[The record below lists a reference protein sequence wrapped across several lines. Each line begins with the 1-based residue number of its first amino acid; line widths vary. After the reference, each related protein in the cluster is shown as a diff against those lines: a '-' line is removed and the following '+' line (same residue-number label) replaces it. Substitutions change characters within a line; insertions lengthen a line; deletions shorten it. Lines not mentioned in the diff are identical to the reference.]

1 MKLRPF
7 VSALLLG
14 LTLAAPH
21 LTEAVV
27 TVHPDS
33 FRNKNV
39 FGIQFS
45 DTQQFYGRVQSV
57 NSISIQEYKTSAFRV
72 TEMVVD
78 MADSPLQL
86 RIYYT
91 ELIDF
96 KKVAEET
103 VKRVGG
109 AVVPAGVVLPI
120 SPPGLDEAANK
131 AQAVVGAEVKK
142 SEVVKEYPVT
152 THARTIEFKVE
163 DKETLLQLY
172 DEMLQRWLNPGAFV
186 ETNRSRSTT
195 NGGGNNNNNNNGNG
209 NNGGNNATQEKVDA
223 EKRTLHGTLFKVR

>member
-1 MKLRPF
+1 MKPRPTLL
-7 VSALLLG
+7 ALLFG
-14 LTLAAPH
+14 LLALPQLAPAGSV
-21 LTEAVV
+21 LVQ
-27 TVHPDS
+27 PDA

-39 FGIQFS
+39 FGISFS
-45 DTQQFYGRVQSV
+45 DTQQFYGRVNNV
-57 NSISIQEYKTSAFRV
+57 NSISLQEYKTSAFRV
-72 TEMVVD
+72 TEMCVD

-96 KKVAEET
+96 KKAAEDT

-109 AVVPAGVVLPI
+109 AVVPAGVLLPM
-120 SPPGLDEAANK
+120 SPPGLEQAAAKAANV
-131 AQAVVGAEVKK
+131 ANTEIKK

-163 DKETLLQLY
+163 DKETLISLY

-186 ETNRSRSTT
+186 ETSRSRSTT
-195 NGGGNNNNNNNGNG
+195 TGGAAPNGNG
-209 NNGGNNATQEKVDA
+209 GNAPAGAQEKVDA
-223 EKRTLHGTLFKVR
+223 EKRTLHGTLFKVL